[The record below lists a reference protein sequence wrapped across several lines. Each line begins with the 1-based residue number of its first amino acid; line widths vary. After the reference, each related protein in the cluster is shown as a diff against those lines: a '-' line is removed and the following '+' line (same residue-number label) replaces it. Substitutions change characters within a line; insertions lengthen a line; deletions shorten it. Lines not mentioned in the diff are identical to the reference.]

1 MEQPRI
7 DQLRTKAKRPRPMA
21 DGRLP
26 RLGLRPL
33 DPERRLL
40 PTRPRKKVV
49 EWQPD
54 IASDLSYEMPI
65 STAELDAILQLLG
78 NDLASILGE

>member
-33 DPERRLL
+33 DTERRLL
-40 PTRPRKKVV
+40 PARPRKNVAEWMPEVV
-49 EWQPD
+49 SALNAEF
-54 IASDLSYEMPI
+54 PI
-65 STAELDAILQLLG
+65 SMAELDAILQLLC
-78 NDLASILGE
+78 ND

>member
-21 DGRLP
+21 EGRLP

-40 PTRPRKKVV
+40 PTRPREKVV

-78 NDLASILGE
+78 NDLASILGD

>member
-33 DPERRLL
+33 DSDRRLL
-40 PTRPRKKVV
+40 PTRSRKNVA
-49 EWQPD
+49 EWKPE
-54 IASDLSYEMPI
+54 IASDLNAEMPI
-65 STAELDAILQLLG
+65 SMDELDAILQLLG

>member
-7 DQLRTKAKRPRPMA
+7 DQSETRAKHSRRKA

-33 DPERRLL
+33 DPDRRLL
-40 PTRPRKKVV
+40 APRSRKNIPVWTPAV
-49 EWQPD
+49 TSD
-54 IASDLSYEMPI
+54 IASDLPI

-78 NDLASILGE
+78 GDLASVL